1 MDIPSHSM
9 SAIKYFGKKS
19 TSCLAELWPIDTD
32 LCFCLFSFVDTLK
45 CRGVMSRIQFSDL
58 LWETLLM
65 SNVWFLL
72 RINSEAYFLSFVL
85 NNIELIWCRV
95 AVENIFCLTCDSLGA
110 SCSQHFLDFT
120 PVWFNWLW
128 TDLFLCFFCWQAL
141 WVLIWQA
148 CSNNFLRGKGKEVNI
163 DTIGH
168 HRQHLVAIFL
178 VFVVSCP

>member
-1 MDIPSHSM
+1 M
-9 SAIKYFGKKS
+9 SGA
-19 TSCLAELWPIDTD
+19 
-32 LCFCLFSFVDTLK
+32 
-45 CRGVMSRIQFSDL
+45 QFSDL

-95 AVENIFCLTCDSLGA
+95 AVENIFCLTCDSPGA
-110 SCSQHFLDFT
+110 SCSQDLLYCT
-120 PVWFNWLW
+120 PVWINWWW
-128 TDLFLCFFCWQAL
+128 TDLFLCSFCWQAL

-148 CSNNFLRGKGKEVNI
+148 CSNNFLREKGKEVNI

-168 HRQHLVAIFL
+168 HRQYLGAIFL
-178 VFVVSCP
+178 VLLFPVPSQWKQCARLPLTHCSWRNYKI